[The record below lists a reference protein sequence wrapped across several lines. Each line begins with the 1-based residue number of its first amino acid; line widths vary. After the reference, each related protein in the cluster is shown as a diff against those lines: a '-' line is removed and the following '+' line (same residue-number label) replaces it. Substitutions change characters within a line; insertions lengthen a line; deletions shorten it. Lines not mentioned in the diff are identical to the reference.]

1 MSAEPIE
8 PLPHRERPPRAVGGT
23 PHPRLPCK
31 ENCPVANALDVIGPR
46 WTLLIVHELLTREA
60 CRYTDLRAGLPGIA
74 TNLLA
79 TRLREMQ
86 EAGIVE
92 REEAPPPI
100 ARTLYRLTPRG
111 QALQPVLEELERWG
125 VPLMREADRSP

>member
-1 MSAEPIE
+1 MNAAEGS
-8 PLPHRERPPRAVGGT
+8 RPC
-23 PHPRLPCK
+23 H
-31 ENCPVANALDVIGPR
+31 ENCPIAKALDVIGRR

-60 CRYTDLRAGLPGIA
+60 CRYTDLRAGLPNIA

-111 QALQPVLEELERWG
+111 RALQPVLKELERWG
-125 VPLMREADRSP
+125 VSQESSTSRTLFNAEQHAIDI

>member
-1 MSAEPIE
+1 MNAAEGS
-8 PLPHRERPPRAVGGT
+8 RPC
-23 PHPRLPCK
+23 H
-31 ENCPVANALDVIGPR
+31 ENCPIAKALDVIGRR

-60 CRYTDLRAGLPGIA
+60 CRYTDLRAGLPNIA

-79 TRLREMQ
+79 SRLREMQ

-100 ARTLYRLTPRG
+100 ACTLYRLTPRG
-111 QALQPVLEELERWG
+111 RALQPVLEELERWG
-125 VPLMREADRSP
+125 VSQESSASRTLFNAEQHAIDI

>member
-1 MSAEPIE
+1 MNAAEGS
-8 PLPHRERPPRAVGGT
+8 RPC
-23 PHPRLPCK
+23 H
-31 ENCPVANALDVIGPR
+31 ENCPIAEALDVIGRR

-60 CRYTDLRAGLPGIA
+60 CRYTDLRAGLPNIA

-111 QALQPVLEELERWG
+111 RALQPVLKELERWG
-125 VPLMREADRSP
+125 VSQESSTSRTLFNAEQHAIDI

>member
-1 MSAEPIE
+1 MSAEPVE
-8 PLPHRERPPRAVGGT
+8 ALPHRERLLRVAGGPPPPGR
-23 PHPRLPCK
+23 RCQ
-31 ENCPVANALDVIGPR
+31 ENCPVANALDVIGQR

-111 QALQPVLEELERWG
+111 RALQPVLEELERWG